1 MNTQFGTNRHKNET
15 LSIRD
20 ESLGKEVYVDRD
32 QCQSFG
38 VEYFST
44 SSFYMTA
51 DVLLDSKGGDGYD
64 TNHQHL
70 LKPLGTDYI
79 VLSRQHG
86 EKPGWF
92 KIDNIVT
99 AGH

>member
-1 MNTQFGTNRHKNET
+1 MMTQIQANQEQSEALTH
-15 LSIRD
+15 RD
-20 ESLGKEVYVDRD
+20 KSLGKEVYLDRD
-32 QCQSFG
+32 QCRGFG
-38 VEYFST
+38 VEYFSK
-44 SSFYMTA
+44 SNFYLTA
-51 DVLLDSKGGDGYD
+51 DVLLNSKDGDGYD
-64 TNHQHL
+64 TTHHNL
-70 LKPLGTDYI
+70 LQPLGIDYI